1 MAIVYSE
8 KLLEH
13 SQWPDHPES
22 PLRLKTLRKKL
33 EKEGLW
39 KNVVG
44 PDSLPDE
51 ALLRVHTEE
60 HVERVRMGGDYPVDP
75 DTFIHEN
82 TYELA
87 KISAAVAVKAVEI
100 AAGGEPSVAL
110 TRPPGHHAGRNR
122 IGGFCYFNN
131 VAVAVAAVG
140 KRTAVIDLDA
150 HHGNG
155 TEEIFYD
162 TDDVFVISTHEAD
175 FYWDSGY
182 VERTGEGKGS
192 RYNVNIPIPAGAGN
206 RTFLA
211 AMDEIIIPIV
221 KKYEPEL
228 IVVSLGVDA
237 HYCEP
242 NAHMQ
247 MNTDGY
253 VELCRRLFDISE
265 GRIAFVL
272 EGGYH
277 LRATAEV
284 VAGVLA
290 MIEGRTIKA
299 EYNEDRC
306 EQGSGR
312 KAVRKAKEYLSKYWD
327 I

>member
-39 KNVVG
+39 RNVVD
-44 PDSLPDE
+44 PDDLPDE

-60 HVERVRMGGDYPVDP
+60 HIEKIRKGGDYPVDP
-75 DTFIHEN
+75 DTFIRDE

-87 KISAAVAVKAVEI
+87 KTSAAVAVKAVEL
-100 AAGGEPSVAL
+100 AVKGEPSVAL
-110 TRPPGHHAGRNR
+110 TRPPGHHAGRNH

-131 VAVAVAAVG
+131 VAVAVAAAG
-140 KRTAVIDLDA
+140 KKTAIIDLDA

-162 TDDVFVISTHEAD
+162 TDQVLVISTHEAD

-206 RTFLA
+206 RTFFM
-211 AMDEIIIPIV
+211 AMDEIIIPML

-242 NAHMQ
+242 NAHMLI
-247 MNTDGY
+247 NTFGY
-253 VELCRRLFDISE
+253 IQLCKRLFDIS
-265 GRIAFVL
+265 GGKIAFVL

-290 MIEGRTIKA
+290 MMEGRTLKA
-299 EYNEDRC
+299 EYDEERC
-306 EQGSGR
+306 EQGNGR
-312 KAVRKAKEYLSKYWD
+312 KAVRKVKEYLSKYWK

>member
-100 AAGGEPSVAL
+100 AARRAVRGTHAA
-110 TRPPGHHAGRNR
+110 PGHHAGRNR

-131 VAVAVAAVG
+131 VAVPCG
-140 KRTAVIDLDA
+140 GRKRTAVIDLDA

-155 TEEIFYD
+155 TRGDIL
-162 TDDVFVISTHEAD
+162 
-175 FYWDSGY
+175 
-182 VERTGEGKGS
+182 
-192 RYNVNIPIPAGAGN
+192 RY
-206 RTFLA
+206 
-211 AMDEIIIPIV
+211 
-221 KKYEPEL
+221 
-228 IVVSLGVDA
+228 
-237 HYCEP
+237 
-242 NAHMQ
+242 
-247 MNTDGY
+247 
-253 VELCRRLFDISE
+253 
-265 GRIAFVL
+265 
-272 EGGYH
+272 
-277 LRATAEV
+277 
-284 VAGVLA
+284 
-290 MIEGRTIKA
+290 
-299 EYNEDRC
+299 
-306 EQGSGR
+306 
-312 KAVRKAKEYLSKYWD
+312 
-327 I
+327 

>member
-39 KNVVG
+39 KNVVD
-44 PDSLPDE
+44 PDDLPDE

-60 HVERVRMGGDYPVDP
+60 HVEKVRKGGDYPVDP
-75 DTFIHEN
+75 DTFIRDD

-87 KISAAVAVKAVEI
+87 KISAAVAVKAVEL
-100 AAGGEPSVAL
+100 AVKGEPSVAL
-110 TRPPGHHAGRNR
+110 TRPPGHHAGKNR

-131 VAVAVAAVG
+131 VAVAVAASG
-140 KRTAVIDLDA
+140 KKTAIIDLDA

-162 TDDVFVISTHEAD
+162 TDQVLVISTHEAD

-182 VERTGEGKGS
+182 VESMGEGKGS
-192 RYNVNIPIPAGAGN
+192 KYNVNIPIPAGAGN
-206 RTFLA
+206 RTFLM
-211 AMDEIIIPIV
+211 AMDEIIIPVIE
-221 KKYEPEL
+221 KFEPEL

-247 MNTDGY
+247 INTHGY
-253 VELCRRLFDISE
+253 IQLCRRLFNIS
-265 GRIAFVL
+265 GGKIAFVL

-284 VAGVLA
+284 MAGVLA
-290 MIEGRTIKA
+290 MMEGRSLKA
-299 EYNEDRC
+299 EYDEERC
-306 EQGSGR
+306 EQGNGR
-312 KAVRKAKEYLSKYWD
+312 KAVRKVKEYISKYWN